1 MAELLKNKN
10 LDINSELFSGYFS
23 INNLN
28 NYEKL
33 YIISDSDFEKIK
45 KSLNNIPY
53 VITNKTIYSLLK
65 EINNNSII
73 YIKSKCDVLSD
84 NSLKDYIKSYK
95 GIIIVNKECLN
106 YISELNLVSDV
117 PTFNEDEYVI
127 IDKFGNIEIKN
138 TTSL

>member
-53 VITNKTIYSLLK
+53 VITNKTIYTLLK
-65 EINNNSII
+65 EINNSSAI
-73 YIKSKCDVLSD
+73 YINRIVNVLSD
-84 NSLKDYIKSYK
+84 SALKDYIKAYK
-95 GIIIVNKECLN
+95 GIIIVNKECIDFI
-106 YISELNLVSDV
+106 YELGLVSDV
-117 PTFNEDEYVI
+117 PFFGNDEYIV
-127 IDKFGNIEIKN
+127 IDKFGNIGIS
-138 TTSL
+138 SLNF

>member
-10 LDINSELFSGYFS
+10 LDINRELFSDYFS
-23 INNLN
+23 ISDLN

-33 YIISDSDFEKIK
+33 YIINDADFEKIK
-45 KSLNNIPY
+45 KSLNNMPY
-53 VITNKTIYSLLK
+53 IISDKTIYTLLK

-73 YIKSKCDVLSD
+73 YIKSKCDVLND
-84 NSLKDYIKSYK
+84 DALKDYISGYK
-95 GIIIVNKECLN
+95 GIIIVNKECLD
-106 YISELNLVSDV
+106 YIYELNLVSDV
-117 PTFNEDEYVI
+117 PDFNNSEYGI

>member
-33 YIISDSDFEKIK
+33 YIISDGDFEKIK

-53 VITNKTIYSLLK
+53 VITNKTIYTLLK
-65 EINNNSII
+65 EINNNKVI
-73 YIKSKCDVLSD
+73 YIKNKCDVLND
-84 NSLKDYIKSYK
+84 DSLKDYIKGYK

-106 YISELNLVSDV
+106 YICDINLVSDV
-117 PTFNEDEYVI
+117 PDFNSNEYVI